1 MTAALATLHQHK
13 NILLIDVALL
23 VALYLVPSLAHL
35 TALPLYMLEPM
46 RVALCVSLLFTNRTN
61 AYFIALTIPL
71 ASAMITGHPPP
82 LKAALMGIEFSILV
96 VSYSYLA
103 QRLRISA
110 FAALSAGILLSKLA
124 YYTMKFVALSTGLLA
139 GSLISTPLQIQLVVA
154 VGTAAVFGLIEHYR
168 TKNNNKQG
176 SDPRV

>member
-82 LKAALMGIEFSILV
+82 LKAALMGIEF
-96 VSYSYLA
+96 
-103 QRLRISA
+103 QPLR
-110 FAALSAGILLSKLA
+110 
-124 YYTMKFVALSTGLLA
+124 
-139 GSLISTPLQIQLVVA
+139 
-154 VGTAAVFGLIEHYR
+154 H
-168 TKNNNKQG
+168 
-176 SDPRV
+176 